1 MTEITFRGVRAFYK
15 TWGQGPALVLLHA
28 GGSSGAQWSKT
39 GDALSDTHRL
49 IAPDLLSYGA
59 SEPWP
64 EQGGL
69 THELQAHLVADIIEA
84 ETSSPLDIVG
94 HSYGGATALRLA
106 LQRPDLVRSLMLI
119 EPMVSWLL
127 KDAGDPLYEEGISI
141 ANTFIA
147 SVQAGKPETGW
158 EFFIDGRNGAGTWAR
173 MSEESR
179 GRFLAQSER
188 VREGFIS
195 NLNHRMSLAEC
206 SSIRVPVTVLR
217 GATTTPTDRRI
228 SELVHGAIAQSHY
241 EVIPEAGHMS
251 PFTHPL
257 EIARLAREHLA
268 RAGTSDIRRGH
279 GATG

>member
-1 MTEITFRGVRAFYK
+1 MAEISFRGVRAVYR

-28 GGSSGAQWSKT
+28 GGSSGAQWTKT
-39 GDALSDTHRL
+39 GDALADTHRL

-59 SEPWP
+59 SDPWP
-64 EQGGL
+64 VPGGL

-84 ETSSPLDIVG
+84 ESTIPLDVVG

-127 KDAGDPLYEEGISI
+127 KAANDPLYEEGVSI

-158 EFFIDGRNGAGTWAR
+158 EFFIDTRNGTGTWAR
-173 MSEESR
+173 MSEETR

-206 SSIRVPVTVLR
+206 GGIRVPVTVAR

-228 SELVHGAIAQSHY
+228 CELVHGAIAQSHY

-251 PFTHPL
+251 PFTHPF
-257 EIARLAREHLA
+257 EVARLVQEHLA
-268 RAGTSDIRRGH
+268 RAAEHSNV
-279 GATG
+279 